1 MKIIKNGTVMTMGP
15 QGTIEADVLIENGK
29 IVKIEKEICVDGAE
43 LIDASGMIVLPGFVD
58 AHSHV
63 GGFDLDADTQDV
75 NEMVKPVTP
84 ELDIYDGIDPA
95 CTLFDRAIKT
105 GITTSGIVPG
115 SGNVICGWGAVIKS
129 SGNSLE
135 ERCIKRPFALK
146 AAVGGNPKGVYG
158 KRNQSPMTRMGI
170 TETMREYLMQVKE
183 YMEEKEAA
191 EKDPE
196 KKMPEFDLGL
206 EHGIPVLKKEIP
218 LKIHVYQHDMITC
231 IEIAKEFDINI
242 TIDHALGAGD
252 FLDELE
258 AEKDRV
264 AIIYGPTGGMI
275 GQNELH
281 LVDPDCLKKL
291 DDRGVKCA
299 MMTDGPARQAW
310 LILAQC
316 GEAVRY
322 GMDPERAFRMI
333 TINAAEILGC
343 ADRVGSIEVGK
354 DADFAIFDGNPLIST
369 SARLEKTIIDGILV
383 YQR

>member
-1 MKIIKNGTVMTMGP
+1 
-15 QGTIEADVLIENGK
+15 
-29 IVKIEKEICVDGAE
+29 
-43 LIDASGMIVLPGFVD
+43 
-58 AHSHV
+58 
-63 GGFDLDADTQDV
+63 
-75 NEMVKPVTP
+75 
-84 ELDIYDGIDPA
+84 
-95 CTLFDRAIKT
+95 
-105 GITTSGIVPG
+105 
-115 SGNVICGWGAVIKS
+115 
-129 SGNSLE
+129 
-135 ERCIKRPFALK
+135 
-146 AAVGGNPKGVYG
+146 
-158 KRNQSPMTRMGI
+158 
-170 TETMREYLMQVKE
+170 
-183 YMEEKEAA
+183 
-191 EKDPE
+191 
-196 KKMPEFDLGL
+196 
-206 EHGIPVLKKEIP
+206 
-218 LKIHVYQHDMITC
+218 MITC

-291 DDRGVKCA
+291 DVRGVKCA